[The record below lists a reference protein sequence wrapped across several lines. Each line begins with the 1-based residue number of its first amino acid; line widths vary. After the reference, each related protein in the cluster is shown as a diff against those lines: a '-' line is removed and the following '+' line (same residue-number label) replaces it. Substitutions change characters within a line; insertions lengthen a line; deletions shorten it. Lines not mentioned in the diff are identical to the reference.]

1 MTATATR
8 ATATVTRAG
17 VQHAVG
23 QIIELSAQTLAAGQ
37 ARIDRHASGHIS
49 RQAEVQSLRV
59 IHAAQSDLVQA
70 ACERWIEL
78 LYDGAPSSWWNVRE
92 DGIIRLAPPWSRSRR
107 GAYGLS
113 EPQARLLLR
122 ITRDL
127 LKQLPERRQL
137 YWYVPAMQRYA
148 LNRSRFPSLA
158 SALDWQRTVGA
169 VNAAMWHGYAAMH
182 PGGR

>member
-59 IHAAQSDLVQA
+59 IHAAQGVARDLSG
-70 ACERWIEL
+70 R
-78 LYDGAPSSWWNVRE
+78 
-92 DGIIRLAPPWSRSRR
+92 RLATLSMADPHAHRANRRR
-107 GAYGLS
+107 GL
-113 EPQARLLLR
+113 
-122 ITRDL
+122 
-127 LKQLPERRQL
+127 
-137 YWYVPAMQRYA
+137 
-148 LNRSRFPSLA
+148 
-158 SALDWQRTVGA
+158 
-169 VNAAMWHGYAAMH
+169 
-182 PGGR
+182 